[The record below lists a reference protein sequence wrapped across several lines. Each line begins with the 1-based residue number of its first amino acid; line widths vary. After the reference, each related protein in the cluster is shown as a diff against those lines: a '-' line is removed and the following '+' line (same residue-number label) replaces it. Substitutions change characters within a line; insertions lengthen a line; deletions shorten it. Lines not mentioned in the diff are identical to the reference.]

1 VGEKQNHP
9 FQLSFYS
16 SLKVDIRG
24 LRVTSA
30 RLSACSVLLFV
41 MLISSGLSADIPLP
55 KSYDFPSKQQVI
67 KFLTESIDWYRHLS
81 VERQI
86 ATEPSDLL
94 FLDDNQPIGTQVV
107 QLSFAFARA
116 DASLAATFPAPASE
130 QGGAA
135 IADASSSDF
144 KHFVEMKTKSDDA
157 SRQASE
163 DLESIKKK
171 LLTARRADR
180 KTLEAALAETQS
192 RLELLQARSTSL
204 RDLVEF
210 IRATGSGGPQT
221 ADLGSIIDDLART
234 VPEVTNPPALLAAL
248 STQNSHPSSVP
259 KPPDPGIRGL
269 TSEVSTLERKLRTL
283 DEAVRL
289 TDKLAHSSQS
299 LRTPFAGFINQVV
312 QSGDLEASNLQAT
325 NLDALRRQKA
335 RLDALAVQIQKL
347 SPAIEALDKQRVLL
361 TVYKSNLGKW
371 RIAVVG
377 QYRNAWKNL
386 ILRLVV
392 LGAVVASLAGIG
404 EALRRVTV
412 YYVRDANRRRM
423 MLVVQRIV
431 IWFAIILVVAFAFA
445 SDLSSLATYFGL
457 LTAGIAVALQNVI
470 LAVLGYFLLVGKL
483 GIRLGDRVQI
493 SGVTGYV
500 IDIGL
505 LQFQLREVDT
515 KEQLTGRIVSF
526 SNSFVFVS
534 PATGLFK
541 LVPDSARIRE

>member
-1 VGEKQNHP
+1 MGEKQNHP
-9 FQLSFYS
+9 FQHSFNT
-16 SLKVDIRG
+16 SLKVDFRG
-24 LRVTSA
+24 LCVTFALVSG
-30 RLSACSVLLFV
+30 CSVLLFL
-41 MLISSGLSADIPLP
+41 MLITSGLSADIPLP
-55 KSYDFPSKQQVI
+55 KSYALPSKQQVI

-94 FLDDNQPIGTQVV
+94 FLEDDQPIGTQVV

-116 DASLAATFPAPASE
+116 DASLAATFRAPDSE

-144 KHFVEMKTKSDDA
+144 KHFVELKSKSEDA

-180 KTLEAALAETQS
+180 KTLKAALAETQS
-192 RLELLQARSTSL
+192 RLELLQARSKSL

-234 VPEVTNPPALLAAL
+234 VPELTNPPTLLAEL
-248 STQNSHPSSVP
+248 STQNAHPSLVP
-259 KPPDPGIRGL
+259 KPRDPGIRGL
-269 TSEVSTLERKLRTL
+269 TSEVSTLERKLRIL

-299 LRTPFAGFINQVV
+299 LLTPFAGFINQAV
-312 QSGDLEASNLQAT
+312 QGGDLESSNLQAS
-325 NLDALRRQKA
+325 NLDALRRQKS

-347 SPAIEALDKQRVLL
+347 SPVVDALDKQRVLL
-361 TVYKSNLGKW
+361 TVYKSNLGNW
-371 RIAVVG
+371 RSAVAG

-386 ILRLVV
+386 VLRLVV
-392 LGAVVASLAGIG
+392 LGAVVASLLGIA

-412 YYVRDANRRRM
+412 YYVHDANRRRM
-423 MLVVQRIV
+423 ILVVQRIV

-483 GIRLGDRVQI
+483 GIKLGDRVQI
-493 SGVTGYV
+493 SGVTGDV

-515 KEQLTGRIVSF
+515 KEQPTGRVASF

-541 LVPDSARIRE
+541 LAPNSARIRG